1 LAYKFNKIAVGAR
14 TLPLSRGGDIG
25 SVSGLRDW
33 GNKTLEKL
41 YERF

>member
-1 LAYKFNKIAVGAR
+1 LAYKFNEIAAGAR
-14 TLPLSRGGDIG
+14 ALPLFLGGDIG

-33 GNKTLEKL
+33 ANKTLKKL